1 MLTTL
6 RIRNFAV
13 IDEVRIDLGPG
24 LNVLTGET
32 GAGKSIVVGALS
44 LLLGERASSDVV
56 RVGADRA
63 SVEGAFEVLEGGAV
77 DRLLDERGVEPGDG
91 VVILRREVAAE
102 GRNRAWINGSPV
114 TASLVGEVGRHLV
127 DLHGQHQHQT
137 LLRGDEQR
145 AILDVYAGLSG
156 DLADARAA
164 HGELGRLQREI
175 EALEA
180 RRAEVR
186 ERAEG
191 LRFLVG
197 ELEEAA
203 IDPAEEDALEAE
215 ANRLEHSEELL
226 EISGRLHEA
235 IAGADGA
242 LRDRVAELRRPLDRL
257 AAVDAAQQPLLEL
270 FDTAYYALEEMGDRL
285 GAYADGV
292 DHDPGRLEEIRRRQ
306 DLLFR
311 LKARHGPTL
320 QDVVRTLEEAR
331 AELDLLDAGGL
342 EIRGLTRARDEA
354 RERLGAIAGRITEAR
369 SGAAERLAGEVERM
383 LPGLGMPDGR
393 FEVRL
398 DTLPEI
404 GATGAEGVRFLV
416 ALNRG
421 FRPLP
426 LAEVAS
432 GGELAR
438 VMLALKTVLASIDT
452 VPTLV
457 FDEVDAG
464 IGGETAVK
472 VGERMREVA
481 DGHQV
486 LAITHLPQIAA
497 RAHRHF
503 HVRKEAGGEVTAASV
518 RILDQEERVE
528 EIARMLGGDATSETS
543 LRHASEL
550 LRRPVAT

>member
-63 SVEGAFEVLEGGAV
+63 SVEGAFEVPEGGAV
-77 DRLLDERGVEPGDG
+77 ERLLDERGVEPGDG

-518 RILDQEERVE
+518 RILGEEERVE

-550 LRRPVAT
+550 LGRPVAT

>member
-503 HVRKEAGGEVTAASV
+503 HVQKEAGGEVTAASV

>member
-77 DRLLDERGVEPGDG
+77 ERLLDERGVEPGDG